1 MRSATLLCSVI
12 DWKVPQEKDDL
23 ELDTDLSL
31 KELTAV
37 SPFLKE
43 DLNHTSLCLPLP
55 GSYPEL
61 TFW

>member
-1 MRSATLLCSVI
+1 MSSATLLCSVI
-12 DWKVPQEKDDL
+12 DWKVPQEQDDL
-23 ELDTDLSL
+23 ELDADLTL
-31 KELTAV
+31 KELTTV

-55 GSYPEL
+55 DSDYEL